1 MTEQKLKIL
10 ERFPKHR
17 AQLLSILHAL
27 QRANPRNHLT
37 GEDLRLVAKYLDL
50 PLSEVHDAVTF
61 YSMFSLK
68 PRGRHVIRICTSP
81 PCHLAGGWSVLSALQ
96 EELGIA
102 VGETTPD
109 GLFTL
114 ETTSC
119 LGICGVAPAMMI
131 DDEVYGQLTPKRLR
145 EILVSYREAA

>member
-1 MTEQKLKIL
+1 
-10 ERFPKHR
+10 
-17 AQLLSILHAL
+17 
-27 QRANPRNHLT
+27 
-37 GEDLRLVAKYLDL
+37 
-50 PLSEVHDAVTF
+50 
-61 YSMFSLK
+61 MFSLK